1 MISFLKSHNIHPA
14 WPGLAGALLLLF
26 AALWLLPDPAAAPG
40 YFPGG
45 LPAAPPYLSDTAV
58 GQWGSTALARPLFT
72 PGRHAAD
79 QPGASADSALPRLS
93 AIILVDGTGT
103 AVFSA
108 NGQKPHLVN
117 QGGNIDG
124 YELSRITPDHIELSG
139 PDGVHS
145 LHPRFS
151 TAAASAA
158 TPLGGTPLPPQFA
171 PMPGQTQTSLPPSS
185 NPALMIE
192 QNF

>member
-14 WPGLAGALLLLF
+14 WPGLAGTLLLLF
-26 AALWLLPDPAAAPG
+26 AILWQLPDPAAAPG

-45 LPAAPPYLSDTAV
+45 LSAAPPYLSDAAV
-58 GQWGSTALARPLFT
+58 GQWGSTALARPLFS

-79 QPGASADSALPRLS
+79 QPGASADSSLPRLS

-108 NGQKPHLVN
+108 DGQKPQLVN
-117 QGGNIDG
+117 QGGNIGG
-124 YELSRITPDHIELSG
+124 YVLNRIAPDHIELSG
-139 PDGVHS
+139 PDGVHT

-151 TAAASAA
+151 TTAASTA
-158 TPLGGTPLPPQFA
+158 TPPGGTPPPPQ
-171 PMPGQTQTSLPPSS
+171 S
-185 NPALMIE
+185 
-192 QNF
+192 